1 MSFAD
6 QPRLRR
12 RGTTK
17 ARLDRGLFL
26 GNTGAFIVNSEMQLF
41 GNGAAAY
48 PYRFLAVLP
57 FLLLMYAALLSE
69 RAQATS
75 QLASQAQGQ
84 PGQFLEIDGTKI
96 YYEEC
101 GSGPAIALLHDGLLA
116 SSTWDHVWPQ
126 LCAEFHVI
134 RYDRRGYGRSDSPKS
149 PFSPTS
155 DLRAALQHTNSKSAL
170 IVGNSSGGA
179 LAIDFALENPEMVEG
194 LFLIGPVVHAS
205 IEGSTYFAER
215 GQKNNAPLEKG
226 DVQSAAENWSKDRF
240 LIADSHEAAR
250 RKFLDALLK
259 YPQSLRYAG
268 NLEIRPTPGA
278 GSRLAEIQAPT
289 IIVAGEF
296 DIPDVQAYCGVIQ
309 FGVPD
314 AVRVVIKDAGHLVQL
329 EQPAEVAYR
338 ISRFTKRADRKAVSL
353 PAKTLE
359 AYAGQYSFSGTTLSV
374 VPKDGR
380 LIMRLPNRPDFLF
393 YAQSDRQFFMRTRD
407 VEAEFLRDS
416 AGKVTELVLNQSGS
430 LIRCLRV

>member
-1 MSFAD
+1 M
-6 QPRLRR
+6 
-12 RGTTK
+12 GVT
-17 ARLDRGLFL
+17 GLN
-26 GNTGAFIVNSEMQLF
+26 GPGAV
-41 GNGAAAY
+41 G
-48 PYRFLAVLP
+48 RFLAVSLFS
-57 FLLLMYAALLSE
+57 FLTCTGLSSE
-69 RAQATS
+69 SAQAIP
-75 QLASQAQGQ
+75 QVAVPEQGR
-84 PGQFLEIDGTKI
+84 PGQFLETDGAKI

-101 GSGPAIALLHDGLLA
+101 GSGPTIILLHDGLLA
-116 SSTWDHVWPQ
+116 SSTWDDVWPQ

-149 PFSPTS
+149 PFSPTG
-155 DLRAALQHTNSKSAL
+155 DLRAVLQHTNSKPAV

-179 LAIDFALENPEMVEG
+179 LAIDFALEHPEMVEG

-240 LIADSHEAAR
+240 LIAEGHEAAR

-314 AVRVVIKDAGHLVQL
+314 AVRVVIKNAGHLIQL
-329 EQPAEVAYR
+329 EQPAEVADR
-338 ISRFTKRADRKAVSL
+338 ISRFAKQANRKAVSV

-359 AYAGQYSFSGTTLSV
+359 TYAGQYSFSGTTLSV
-374 VPKDGR
+374 VPKDGH
-380 LIMRLPNRPDFLF
+380 LIMRLPNRPDFHF
-393 YAQSDRQFFMRTRD
+393 YAQSDRRFFIRTRD

-430 LIRCLRV
+430 LIRCPRL